1 MSITL
6 LVDAVSIAQKS
17 FTFKRYTDQRTKEGY
32 SVKNC
37 LLMAPNFKL
46 KQKKREKKTKM
57 RRNAC
62 LLIQGSYVI

>member
-6 LVDAVSIAQKS
+6 LVDAASIAQKS

-46 KQKKREKKTKM
+46 KQKKERKKKM

>member
-6 LVDAVSIAQKS
+6 LVDAASIAQKS

-46 KQKKREKKTKM
+46 KKKKRKKK
-57 RRNAC
+57 NKDAKKC
-62 LLIQGSYVI
+62 LLAHPG

>member
-46 KQKKREKKTKM
+46 KQKKERKKNKDE
-57 RRNAC
+57 NKC
-62 LLIQGSYVI
+62 LLAHPG

>member
-46 KQKKREKKTKM
+46 KQKKERKKKM

>member
-6 LVDAVSIAQKS
+6 LVDAASIAQKS
-17 FTFKRYTDQRTKEGY
+17 LTFKRYTDQRTKEGY

-46 KQKKREKKTKM
+46 KQKKREKKQRCEQM
-57 RRNAC
+57 LAC
-62 LLIQGSYVI
+62 SSRIAM

>member
-46 KQKKREKKTKM
+46 KQKKREKKRCEEM
-57 RRNAC
+57 LAC
-62 LLIQGSYVI
+62 SSRVAM

>member
-6 LVDAVSIAQKS
+6 LVDAASIAQKS

-46 KQKKREKKTKM
+46 KQKKR
-57 RRNAC
+57 
-62 LLIQGSYVI
+62 